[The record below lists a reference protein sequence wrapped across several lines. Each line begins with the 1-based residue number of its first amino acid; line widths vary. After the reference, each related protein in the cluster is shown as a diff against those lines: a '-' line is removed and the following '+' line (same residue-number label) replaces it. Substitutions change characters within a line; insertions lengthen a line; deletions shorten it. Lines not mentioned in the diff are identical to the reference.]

1 MSGNSAIP
9 VEKKKLYRGL
19 TREQIDALGPLTFG
33 FDIGIASVGWAVLC
47 DTRIVDLG
55 VRAFDKAE
63 TADKGESLNL
73 ARRTARLMR
82 RRLRRRAW
90 RLVKVARALKR
101 HGLIADSKLFLK
113 QPSYV
118 DSVWQLR
125 KAGLDR
131 LLTPAEWVRVIYH
144 LCKHRGF
151 HWTSRAEALQADS
164 DTKSENGKVK
174 QGLASTA
181 KLMKEKGY
189 RSAAEMVLAEFPDAQ
204 RNKRGEYTKALSRV
218 LLAQEFSLLFARQ
231 RELGSIHA
239 TAELQIEMLGDGDQK
254 SGLFWAQKPALS
266 GADLLKM
273 LGRCTFEKTEPR
285 APKASFTAERHV
297 WLTRLNNLRITVD
310 GVTRPLIDV
319 ERSIAIPLPYTRG
332 EKFTYKDLR
341 TALQNA
347 GLSTEFRFAGLSYP
361 SLRQREENKAKDPEA
376 ETLTKL
382 SAWHDLRL
390 AFKRASLETTW
401 QQLSTPALDG
411 DPTWLNQIGWVL
423 SVYKDDDEVLR
434 ELKKLSLP
442 GGEACINV
450 LLGVRFDKFHALSL
464 KALRQIVP
472 KMEAGMRFDEAVATI
487 PEYGH
492 HSQPVARESDRTKYL
507 PAFYTHREKDG
518 RLKFNDD
525 LDVPRNPVVLR
536 ALNQARKVCNALI
549 KVYGAPHAVN
559 IEMARDLSRSLLG
572 HYSDGGKYIEGR
584 KDILAAQKEFQARNE
599 RERTQFLETFGR
611 KANGAEF
618 EKWMLYREQQ
628 GVCAY
633 SLKPLDLHRVIDEPK
648 YVEIDHVLPYSRSY
662 DDSKNNKALVLERV
676 NQEKG
681 NRTPYEY
688 LSALDGHEDGP
699 LWRAYVGSIG
709 INKAYR
715 QAKRSRLL
723 RKEFGKDE
731 AKSFMERNLNDTRYI
746 CKFFKNYVERFL
758 QLAETS
764 EAKRC
769 VVVSGQLTAFLR
781 ARWGLLKIREES
793 DRHHAM
799 DAAVVAACS
808 HSMVKRLSDYSRR
821 RELAAVSRGFID
833 LQNGE
838 VVDAAMY
845 RQLER
850 HFPEPWPHFHHEL
863 NVRLKLD
870 DVDRMREQL
879 AVLGSYDESA
889 LKALNPLFV
898 SRAPQR
904 RNGGAAHKETIYA
917 QPETLKETGSVKQKV
932 ALSSLTLK
940 VPDID
945 KFIEKLVDSHRNAML
960 YEAIRDRLIAYG
972 GRGDKAFAANNPL
985 RKPDKLGEQTGPI
998 VRSVNMLI
1006 DTMSGIEVRGGLARN
1021 DSMIRVDIF
1030 QHKKNFKFH
1039 LVPVYSH
1046 HRVAELPNRA
1056 VVYKKPEAQWIE
1068 MDDQYKFQ
1076 FSLHSN
1082 DLFRLTVGEETVVG
1096 YFSGINTNDG
1106 GIKFFPH
1113 DQRNVDSLR
1122 KKSVSGAKAMAKLQ
1136 VDLLGNTF
1144 LASPETRR
1152 DLA

>member
-9 VEKKKLYRGL
+9 FQKKKLYRGL

-33 FDIGIASVGWAVLC
+33 FDIGIASVGWAVLS

-101 HGLIADSKLFLK
+101 HGLISDSKVFLK
-113 QPSYV
+113 QPGYV

-125 KAGLDR
+125 KAALDR
-131 LLTPAEWVRVIYH
+131 LLTPAEWARAIYH

-151 HWTSRAEALQADS
+151 HWMSRAEAMQADG
-164 DTKSENGKVK
+164 DTKGENGKVK
-174 QGLASTA
+174 QGLAGTT

-189 RSAAEMVLAEFPDAQ
+189 RTAAEMVLAEFPDAQ

-231 RELGSIHA
+231 RELGNAHA
-239 TAELQIEMLGDGDQK
+239 TAELQRELLGDGDQK

-273 LGRCTFEKTEPR
+273 LGRCTFEKTAPR

-310 GVTRPLIDV
+310 AVTRPLIDV
-319 ERSIAIPLPYTRG
+319 ERSIAISLPYTRG

-361 SLRQREENKAKDPEA
+361 SLRQREENKAKDPET

-382 SAWHDLRL
+382 SAWHELRL
-390 AFKRASLETTW
+390 AFKRASHETLW
-401 QQLSTPALDG
+401 KQLSTPALDG
-411 DPTWLNQIGWVL
+411 DPTWLDQIGWVL
-423 SVYKDDDEVLR
+423 SVYKDDEEVQR
-434 ELKKLSLP
+434 ELRKLSLP
-442 GGEACINV
+442 GGEACIDV

-472 KMEAGMRFDEAVATI
+472 KMEDGLRFDEAVAAI
-487 PEYGH
+487 PAYGH
-492 HSQPVARESDRTKYL
+492 HSQPIARESERTLYL

-518 RLKFNDD
+518 RLKFNDE

-549 KVYGAPHAVN
+549 KVYGSPHAVN
-559 IEMARDLSRSLLG
+559 IEMARDLSRPL
-572 HYSDGGKYIEGR
+572 EER
-584 KDILAAQKEFQARNE
+584 REVLAAQKEFRERNE
-599 RERTQFLETFGR
+599 KAREQFEETFGR
-611 KANGAEF
+611 KSTGATL
-618 EKWMLYREQQ
+618 EKWMLYREQM
-628 GVCAY
+628 GKCAY
-633 SLKPLDLHRVIDEPK
+633 SLEAFESPDRVINDAS
-648 YVEIDHVLPYSRSY
+648 YAEIDHVLPYSRSY
-662 DDSKNNKALVLERV
+662 DDSKNNKVLVLARENRS
-676 NQEKG
+676 KG
-681 NRTPYEY
+681 NRTPHEY
-688 LSALDGHEDGP
+688 LTALDGGEDG
-699 LWRAYVGSIG
+699 LRWRSFVGFVES
-709 INKAYR
+709 NKAYR

-723 RKEFGKDE
+723 RKGFGKDE

-781 ARWGLLKIREES
+781 ARWGLSKIREES

-808 HSMVKRLSDYSRR
+808 HGVVKRLSDYARR
-821 RELAAVSRGFID
+821 RELSAVSRGFVD
-833 LQNGE
+833 LDTGE
-838 VVDAAMY
+838 IVDPAMY
-845 RQLER
+845 QQLER
-850 HFPEPWPHFHHEL
+850 HFPEPWAHFRHEL
-863 NVRLKLD
+863 EARLKLD
-870 DVDRMREQL
+870 DVAQIREQVI
-879 AVLGSYDESA
+879 VLGSYDEAALEA
-889 LKALNPLFV
+889 LKPLFV

-917 QPETLKETGSVKQKV
+917 QSEALKEAGSFKQKV
-932 ALSSLTLK
+932 ALASLVLK

-945 KFIEKLVDSHRNAML
+945 KFIEKLVDPHRNAML
-960 YEAIRDRLIAYG
+960 YEAIRDRLIEYG
-972 GRGDKAFAANNPL
+972 GKGDKAFAANNPL

-998 VRSVNMLI
+998 VRSVNVLI
-1006 DTMSGIEVRGGLARN
+1006 DKMSGIEVRGGIAKN
-1021 DSMIRVDIF
+1021 DTMLRVDVF
-1030 QHKKNFKFH
+1030 QHKKDRKFH
-1039 LVPVYSH
+1039 LVPVYVH
-1046 HRVAELPNRA
+1046 HRVARLPNRA
-1056 VVYKKPEAQWIE
+1056 IVAFKDEADWTV
-1068 MDDQYKFQ
+1068 MDEGFDFL
-1076 FSLHSN
+1076 FSIYGN
-1082 DLFRLTVGEETVVG
+1082 DLIELAQKGKPIIRG
-1096 YFSGINTNDG
+1096 YFASCHRGTGAINLWA
-1106 GIKFFPH
+1106 H
-1113 DQRNVDSLR
+1113 DRSVLIGKAGAYEAVGVKMAISLSKLNVD
-1122 KKSVSGAKAMAKLQ
+1122 V
-1136 VDLLGNTF
+1136 LGNIF
-1144 LASPETRR
+1144 PAPPETRR